1 MSLSTLCRLP
11 ESEKKV
17 KSIVKIL
24 IVLIVILCPEH
35 IAWSQDLD
43 SLKQKALS
51 DKLDEYF
58 MAIEREGTQVQK
70 QESDFLIESASDSLV
85 RQFIAMKIYDH
96 YLNSPV
102 MGSEAVAIHV
112 LDRWFIPGTVKMKS
126 DIDFINAQVYADFN
140 RHSLVGMKAPQ
151 LSMQDIDGQEV
162 SLFGGEGSS
171 VESNDGSRFSVMYF
185 YDTDCSKCRMESI
198 LLRNLLEDR
207 NYPLDLYAVYS
218 GDDRKAWE
226 EYASRQLKI
235 EAENTNVVNLW
246 DPGLDSDF
254 QRKYG
259 VLQTPRMFLI
269 SPDGTILGR
278 GLDTEALMQMLRSIY
293 TKTELTYGSHESE
306 RLFDNILASEDG
318 TINPTAERVAKLS
331 DYIKDSTLPQ
341 GDTTMFRQLSGDLL
355 YYLAS
360 RSGEGFKEGLKH
372 LIDNNVKAFPKAWSS
387 PDDSLKIVG
396 FAQIMDDLLSKAVPG
411 TLIPDTKIEGER
423 ISKGKTK
430 TGSFSLRKL
439 KGATNVIVFYTE
451 GCEVCK
457 AEKAA
462 LRELAASDKS
472 LRLFFVNVDEIVAS
486 YPEKSGMLFDS
497 FDLSALPCIVMTD
510 RKGIIQRRYLS
521 YR

>member
-17 KSIVKIL
+17 KSIVKTIV
-24 IVLIVILCPEH
+24 VLIAILCPEH

-85 RQFIAMKIYDH
+85 RQFIALKIYDH

-126 DIDFINAQVYADFN
+126 DIDFINARVYADFN
-140 RHSLVGMKAPQ
+140 RQSLVGMKAPQ
-151 LSMQDIDGQEV
+151 LNMQDIDGQEV

-198 LLRNLLEDR
+198 LLRNMLEDR
-207 NYPLDLYAVYS
+207 NYPLDLYAIYS

-226 EYASRQLKI
+226 EYAARQLKI
-235 EAENTNVVNLW
+235 EAENTTVMNLW
-246 DPGLDSDF
+246 DPALDSDF

-278 GLDTEALMQMLRSIY
+278 GLDTEALMQMLRAIY

-306 RLFDNILASEDG
+306 RLFDGILASEDG
-318 TINPTAERVAKLS
+318 TINPTAESVARLS

-372 LIDNNVKAFPKAWSS
+372 LIDNNVKAFPKAWNS

-396 FAQIMDDLLSKAVPG
+396 FAQIMDDLLSKARPG
-411 TLIPDTKIEGER
+411 TPVKALKVPAER
-423 ISKGKTK
+423 LAKGKLRK
-430 TGSFSLRKL
+430 SSFWLNKL
-439 KGATNVIVFYTE
+439 KGETNLLIFYTE
-451 GCEVCK
+451 GCEICK

-462 LRELAASDKS
+462 IADIAAKDRKMTV
-472 LRLFFVNVDEIVAS
+472 LMVNVDQIMAS
-486 YPEKSGMLFDS
+486 DPELAEKLFDS
-497 FDLSALPCIVMTD
+497 FDLSSLPYIVMTD